1 MKLEQQLRHR
11 ASRGRVEVPRGLVAE
26 QEPRPLDQRAR
37 HRHPLRLAAR
47 ELGGAVVEPL
57 GEADPSEQIARPL
70 LDRRAALRAR
80 RERWQQHVLEHRV
93 LRQQVVVLEHEPDV
107 AVAKRRQL
115 WLRQAGA
122 SAPRVRESLA
132 ENVVN
137 YWRAL
142 RTNRTMLS
150 LMVSTAAAEVLG
162 FSHQVLLPVLARDLL
177 EDGKTVGE
185 AVGLGILTACRSVG
199 GVIGVLALGRFASVR
214 RQGVLLLSVVVLFGL
229 GQVLLAQSPNFG
241 MALLLVTL
249 VNIVASATDVL
260 HQALLQQTV
269 SNEQRG
275 RAMGS
280 WVVGIGTAPV
290 GHLEAGYLADLTSPR
305 ITLMVNGLALAAVAL
320 VACYIPA
327 RRASKVDPMVALR
340 YE

>member
-1 MKLEQQLRHR
+1 M
-11 ASRGRVEVPRGLVAE
+11 
-26 QEPRPLDQRAR
+26 
-37 HRHPLRLAAR
+37 
-47 ELGGAVVEPL
+47 
-57 GEADPSEQIARPL
+57 
-70 LDRRAALRAR
+70 
-80 RERWQQHVLEHRV
+80 
-93 LRQQVVVLEHEPDV
+93 
-107 AVAKRRQL
+107 
-115 WLRQAGA
+115 
-122 SAPRVRESLA
+122 
-132 ENVVN
+132 
-137 YWRAL
+137 
-142 RTNRTMLS
+142 
-150 LMVSTAAAEVLG
+150 
-162 FSHQVLLPVLARDLL
+162 
-177 EDGKTVGE
+177 
-185 AVGLGILTACRSVG
+185 G
-199 GVIGVLALGRFASVR
+199 GVIGVLALGRFGGVR

-320 VACYIPA
+320 V
-327 RRASKVDPMVALR
+327 MWVALPR
-340 YE
+340 LRRL